1 MMAECFMPVLGA
13 CKMAFTFIE
22 AKLKKKLEL
31 YSYIVATKTIYS
43 YGTLKQDG
51 VINQTEI

>member
-1 MMAECFMPVLGA
+1 MPVLGA